1 MVVIASQDDR
11 GSTLGI
17 PVSSI
22 LALWSA
28 SGGVAAPMQAMN
40 MAYHQKETRHFLSG
54 APL

>member
-11 GSTLGI
+11 GSTLGLL
-17 PVSSI
+17 VSST
-22 LALWSA
+22 LASWSA

-40 MAYHQKETRHFLSG
+40 MAYHEKETRHFLAG